1 MAVDTPAHIVIV
13 GLNALA
19 LEAGLYARFL
29 GYQVS
34 IFDSGFVCDSVQKQ
48 PEIAVDGKST
58 TSLGCKAISAQN
70 ESFDADSI
78 EDAIL
83 TNQDWWE
90 KYLKPLS
97 ESDLLIDSIFANQ
110 SIASVRI
117 VEEELEDES
126 DGGNGDEED
135 EDEVCATV
143 FEISLKDTTSTT
155 SANVGDQPV
164 VADVLIDLQFN
175 GSVHFDFVT
184 SLGVDV
190 SKIEND
196 VTTLFTSIDDFYVL
210 GDRKTGAKYG
220 HADGLEQVCQLFKII
235 GDRESLDLYA

>member
-34 IFDSGFVCDSVQKQ
+34 IFDTGSVCDSIQKQ

-70 ESFDADSI
+70 ESFGADSI
-78 EDAIL
+78 DEAIL

-110 SIASVRI
+110 SITSVKLI
-117 VEEELEDES
+117 EEEDES
-126 DGGNGDEED
+126 DQGNGDEED
-135 EDEVCATV
+135 EVCTTV
-143 FEISLKDTTSTT
+143 FEISLKDTTST
-155 SANVGDQPV
+155 SANDGDQPPV
-164 VADVLIDLQFN
+164 VADVLIDMQFN
-175 GSVHFDFVT
+175 GFVHFDFMT

-196 VTTLFTSIDDFYVL
+196 VTTLMTSIDDFYVL
-210 GDRKTGAKYG
+210 GERKTGVQYQ

>member
-1 MAVDTPAHIVIV
+1 MAVDTPAHIVII

-34 IFDSGFVCDSVQKQ
+34 IFDSGSVCESLQKQ
-48 PEIAVDGKST
+48 PQIAVDGKST

-78 EDAIL
+78 DEAIL

-110 SIASVRI
+110 SIASVKLI
-117 VEEELEDES
+117 EEELEDES
-126 DGGNGDEED
+126 ENGDD
-135 EDEVCATV
+135 EDEVCTTV
-143 FEISLKDTTSTT
+143 FEINLNDTTSIAAT
-155 SANVGDQPV
+155 SANVEDQPV
-164 VADVLIDLQFN
+164 VADVLIDMQFN
-175 GSVHFDFVT
+175 GSVHFDFMT

-196 VTTLFTSIDDFYVL
+196 VAILFTSIDDFYVL

-235 GDRESLDLYA
+235 GDRESLNLYA